1 MEKSLII
8 EGLGKTHVG
17 RVRASNQDAFLSE
30 AKRQLFIV
38 ADGMGGHAGGEIA
51 SRMCVDLVAQKLNS
65 RLEEERNRM
74 EWLHPDVRINAILTE
89 SINAASSRIYEHAL
103 EEPSLRGMGTTATV
117 LQFVDR
123 RAYVGHVGD
132 SRLYLVRGGFIY
144 QLTFDHSL
152 VNEQVRAGI
161 ITPEEAEQHHLKNVI
176 TRSVGYLEEE
186 DVDTFSIDIIPG
198 DTFILCSDG
207 LHGKV
212 SDKEIA
218 NITSTLQLDAV
229 DKFINLANE
238 KGGEDNITAVMVVV
252 RESNK

>member
-1 MEKSLII
+1 MEKALII
-8 EGLGKTHVG
+8 DGLGQTHVG
-17 RVRASNQDAFLSE
+17 RVRSSNQDSFLAE
-30 AKRQLFIV
+30 RQQQLYIV

-51 SRMCVDLVAQKLNS
+51 SRMCVDLVAQKIS
-65 RLEEERNRM
+65 ARLEEERVHKD
-74 EWLHPDVRINAILTE
+74 WVHPDARINAILSE
-89 SINAASSRIYEHAL
+89 SINAASARIYEHAL

-117 LQFVDR
+117 LQFVDH

-186 DVDTFSIDIIPG
+186 DVDTFSIDIVPG
-198 DTFILCSDG
+198 DIFILCSDG

-212 SDKEIA
+212 SDKDLAKMTTTMRLE
-218 NITSTLQLDAV
+218 AV

-238 KGGEDNITAVMVVV
+238 KGGEDNITVVMVAVD
-252 RESNK
+252 EPKN